1 MNFEAAL
8 QSVALLRN
16 DKGVLPLKPGI
27 KVAVVGPLADARQQL
42 MSGYTSMQP
51 CANDINQTEDSCIWS
66 IAAAVRFY
74 NGKASLT
81 TNISG
86 VDVNS
91 TDTSRIPEALALA
104 RAADVVVLA
113 LGTDSSIEAEGVE
126 RFDISLP
133 GQQLS
138 FATQV
143 IALGKPVR

>member
-1 MNFEAAL
+1 IGYFDPVETVEWAKIAADAIDSPRHRAMNFEAAL

-74 NGKASLT
+74 NG
-81 TNISG
+81 
-86 VDVNS
+86 
-91 TDTSRIPEALALA
+91 
-104 RAADVVVLA
+104 
-113 LGTDSSIEAEGVE
+113 
-126 RFDISLP
+126 
-133 GQQLS
+133 
-138 FATQV
+138 
-143 IALGKPVR
+143 